1 MIIKRDFIATTIH
14 EYLNEN
20 SKIENY
26 LNNNFIEVER
36 YTRSGR
42 YGEFFAPK
50 GEGYNGY
57 GNIHVVRYIPKN
69 SKILVV
75 NSSEDFL
82 IKNKIEL
89 PLEIKNVIYKDTWKD
104 AFDSM
109 YSEDID
115 SRVNIPIDKYTEFIY
130 RNAQLQV
137 LKYSKGYDVIKFL
150 YEDEVNPTQYWVLN
164 KEILLTKEEI
174 INKTKR
180 L

>member
-1 MIIKRDFIATTIH
+1 MELRKFIATTIR

-26 LNNNFIEVER
+26 INNNYIEVER

-50 GEGYNGY
+50 GEGYDGY

-82 IKNKIEL
+82 VKNNIEL
-89 PLEIKNVIYKDTWKD
+89 PLEIKNIIYKDTWKD
-104 AFDSM
+104 VFDSM
-109 YSEDID
+109 YNEDID
-115 SRVNIPIDKYTEFIY
+115 SRVNMSIHKYVEFIY

-137 LKYSKGYDVIKFL
+137 LKYNKGYDVIKFL

-164 KEILLTKEEI
+164 KEILLTKGEI